1 MKKKYT
7 LVISDVELN
16 VVTEAP
22 WELVEKIVGILD
34 RKMRDINLKS
44 YRCTKNQAA
53 LLCALEYCSEKLEL
67 QERNAEL
74 EELAD
79 QDAATI
85 EQKDQRI
92 AELEA
97 ELARVQGE
105 NEIMHNILER
115 AAASTKRMMGH
126 QEPAPAAA
134 APAEQVAEQVAEQ
147 QAELEAE
154 APAAEADKVK
164 EAPAE
169 AAAEVPAEVPAEAP
183 AQEPAAQA
191 EEEIAAEQNPA
202 EDAQAAEQDTAAAD
216 AAEKK
221 ATDDPDDG
229 APQQLTVDFTEP
241 EAQPEVNTKA
251 AQVIEEIAESQSD
264 VPRARA
270 KAKKTKSRSRVGSMF
285 DLLTFNDV

>member
-134 APAEQVAEQVAEQ
+134 APAEQVAEQ

-154 APAAEADKVK
+154 APAAEADKV
-164 EAPAE
+164 E
-169 AAAEVPAEVPAEAP
+169 EVPAEVSAEAPVEAP

-191 EEEIAAEQNPA
+191 EEEIAAEQDPA

>member
-1 MKKKYT
+1 MKKKYS
-7 LVISDVELN
+7 LVISDVEMN

-22 WELVEKIVGILD
+22 WETVEKIVGILD

-74 EELAD
+74 EEIAE

-85 EQKDQRI
+85 EAKDARI

-126 QEPAPAAA
+126 QESAPAAA
-134 APAEQVAEQVAEQ
+134 PETPAEP
-147 QAELEAE
+147 QAVEADVVTETAE
-154 APAAEADKVK
+154 ATETVEEPRVIQAAEAAEVTEVTEVT
-164 EAPAE
+164 EAVEDSAVSETPAE
-169 AAAEVPAEVPAEAP
+169 PE
-183 AQEPAAQA
+183 
-191 EEEIAAEQNPA
+191 
-202 EDAQAAEQDTAAAD
+202 
-216 AAEKK
+216 
-221 ATDDPDDG
+221 
-229 APQQLTVDFTEP
+229 QLTVDFAQE

-251 AQVIEEIAESQSD
+251 AQVIEEIADSQSD

-270 KAKKTKSRSRVGSMF
+270 KAKKSKSGNRSRVGSMF

>member
-7 LVISDVELN
+7 LVISDVEMN
-16 VVTEAP
+16 VVTDAP
-22 WELVEKIVGILD
+22 WESVEKIVGILD

-74 EELAD
+74 EEIAE

-85 EQKDQRI
+85 EAKDARI

-126 QEPAPAAA
+126 HET
-134 APAEQVAEQVAEQ
+134 PAEPE
-147 QAELEAE
+147 
-154 APAAEADKVK
+154 
-164 EAPAE
+164 E
-169 AAAEVPAEVPAEAP
+169 AAAEAPEAIEEPKPAEAVEVVETVEVVE
-183 AQEPAAQA
+183 AVEVAETVKEP
-191 EEEIAAEQNPA
+191 EVCE
-202 EDAQAAEQDTAAAD
+202 
-216 AAEKK
+216 
-221 ATDDPDDG
+221 
-229 APQQLTVDFTEP
+229 APEQLTVDFADAEP
-241 EAQPEVNTKA
+241 QPEINTKA
-251 AQVIEEIAESQSD
+251 AQVLEEIADSQSD
-264 VPRARA
+264 VPRVKA
-270 KAKKTKSRSRVGSMF
+270 KAKKAKSRSRVGSMF

>member
-126 QEPAPAAA
+126 HEPAPAAA

-147 QAELEAE
+147 QAEIEAE
-154 APAAEADKVK
+154 APAAEADKV
-164 EAPAE
+164 EEVPAE
-169 AAAEVPAEVPAEAP
+169 AAAEVPAEAP

>member
-22 WELVEKIVGILD
+22 WELIEKIVGILD

-67 QERNAEL
+67 QDRNAEL
-74 EELAD
+74 EEMAE

-85 EQKDQRI
+85 EEKDQKI

-97 ELARVQGE
+97 ELARVKGE

-126 QEPAPAAA
+126 QSEAAEVTEEPEAVET
-134 APAEQVAEQVAEQ
+134 AET
-147 QAELEAE
+147 AE
-154 APAAEADKVK
+154 AP
-164 EAPAE
+164 EAPE
-169 AAAEVPAEVPAEAP
+169 IVEVTEEPEAP
-183 AQEPAAQA
+183 EAPEAAQEPEA
-191 EEEIAAEQNPA
+191 P
-202 EDAQAAEQDTAAAD
+202 
-216 AAEKK
+216 K
-221 ATDDPDDG
+221 ASE
-229 APQQLTVDFTEP
+229 APEQLTVDFDAAE
-241 EAQPEVNTKA
+241 EQPEVNTKA
-251 AQVIEEIAESQSD
+251 AQVIEEIAESQTD
-264 VPRARA
+264 VPRVKA
-270 KAKKTKSRSRVGSMF
+270 KAKKAKSRSRIGSMF